1 VSSYYYIR
9 QVIQTSALQ
18 TLKLYNNYIT
28 SVTNEIGKMTA
39 LTELSLSYN
48 QVCGLKLL
56 VYAALSYRV
65 RGLKLL
71 GK

>member
-1 VSSYYYIR
+1 MSSYYYIR

-48 QVCGLKLL
+48 QV
-56 VYAALSYRV
+56 
-65 RGLKLL
+65 
-71 GK
+71 